1 MTDFILQ
8 FTITIVPVALAYIKL
23 QTDANRLKAQVA
35 ILENEKRQWAAER
48 AELTSRVVKLE
59 TEVIKLEAEKQDLYE
74 RLIKLS
80 KPGVI

>member
-23 QTDANRLKAQVA
+23 QTDANRLKAQVV
-35 ILENEKRQWAAER
+35 ILENEKRLWAAER
-48 AELTSRVVKLE
+48 AELTTRVTKLE